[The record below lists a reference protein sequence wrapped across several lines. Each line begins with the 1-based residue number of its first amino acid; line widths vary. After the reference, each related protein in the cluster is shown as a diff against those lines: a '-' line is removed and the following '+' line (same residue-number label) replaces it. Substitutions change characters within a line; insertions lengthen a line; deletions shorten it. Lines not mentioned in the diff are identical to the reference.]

1 MSPVMLVGSICGA
14 LDDER
19 RRNPAMG
26 PAMLRARELVLQAVE
41 QLAWQE
47 VCDRTMDAARIDW
60 AALRMDTPD
69 MQRAE
74 EPAYEV
80 RHG

>member
-19 RRNPAMG
+19 KRNPAMG
-26 PAMLRARELVLQAVE
+26 PAMLRARELVLQACE

-47 VCDRTMDAARIDW
+47 TCDRTMDSVRIDW
-60 AALRMDTPD
+60 EALRMDAPE
-69 MQRAE
+69 MQPCQE
-74 EPAYEV
+74 QPYEV

>member
-1 MSPVMLVGSICGA
+1 MSPVMLVAAIVEA
-14 LDDER
+14 LDAEQK
-19 RRNPAMG
+19 RNPGAD
-26 PAMLRARELVLQAVE
+26 LVRAKELVLQACE

-47 VCDRTMDAARIDW
+47 TCDRTMEQVRIDW
-60 AALRMDTPD
+60 ARLRMDGEEM
-69 MQRAE
+69 MQAQ